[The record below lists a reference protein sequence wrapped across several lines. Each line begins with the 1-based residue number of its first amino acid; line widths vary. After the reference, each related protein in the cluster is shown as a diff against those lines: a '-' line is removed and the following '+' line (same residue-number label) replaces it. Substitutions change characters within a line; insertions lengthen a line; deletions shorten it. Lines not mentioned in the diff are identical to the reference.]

1 MSIDLSK
8 FPIITKKNNQE
19 VYRII
24 PYAKILNKTIK
35 TNTYV
40 QESPVE
46 EEIQEERYIMD
57 ANLLDLSKPID
68 NIDDYL

>member
-1 MSIDLSK
+1 M
-8 FPIITKKNNQE
+8 
-19 VYRII
+19 
-24 PYAKILNKTIK
+24 NKTIK

-46 EEIQEERYIMD
+46 EEIQEEKYIMD